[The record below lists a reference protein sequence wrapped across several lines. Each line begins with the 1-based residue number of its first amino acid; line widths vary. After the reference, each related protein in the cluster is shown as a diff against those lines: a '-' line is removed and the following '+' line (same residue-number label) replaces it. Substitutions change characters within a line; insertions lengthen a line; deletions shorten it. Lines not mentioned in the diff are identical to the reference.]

1 MRTICIDAR
10 FWGVGHTGIGRY
22 VEKLIEYLPQSKEIK
37 IVLIV
42 HPDVKNEPKLA
53 KFEKYYAKQHL
64 YSFASLIEI
73 GWLLIKIKPDLLH
86 ISHLTVPWF
95 WPGKIVVTI
104 HDLIK
109 HYDPGPK
116 SSTRG
121 PIMYWIKYFEYL
133 IMTWIGVRRANHI
146 IVPTNYWKE
155 ELMARYGIKANKI
168 SVTYEGVEQKL
179 FSGAAPVIDLPD
191 HRPFVLYVGNVY
203 PHKNIPILLEAV
215 KELNGQVLAII
226 VCARSI
232 FTERIEKIIAEKK
245 LHPWVKFWGAVPD
258 EILVS
263 LYQNALAYVFPSLI
277 EGFGLPGLEAMAAG
291 TPVIAANASCL
302 PEVYEEAAL
311 YFDPYDAKDLAKKIR
326 SVLADAK
333 LRLALISKGKTQVK
347 KYTWPK
353 MAKQTWQIY
362 LTELP

>member
-1 MRTICIDAR
+1 METICIDAR

-22 VEKLIEYLPQSKEIK
+22 VEKLIEYLPESKEFK

-42 HPDVKNEPKLA
+42 HPDLKNEPKLA

-73 GWLLIKIKPDLLH
+73 GWLLIKIQPDLLH

-109 HYDPGPK
+109 HYNPGPK

-155 ELMARYGIKANKI
+155 ELITRYGISGYKI
-168 SVTYEGVEQKL
+168 TIINEGVEQKL
-179 FSGAAPVIDLPD
+179 FSASAPQIDLPD
-191 HRPFVLYVGNVY
+191 HRPYVLYVGNVY
-203 PHKNIPILLEAV
+203 PHKNIPLLLEAI
-215 KELNGQVLAII
+215 KELNGEVLLII
-226 VCARSI
+226 VCARSV
-232 FTERIEKIIAEKK
+232 FAERVEKIIVEKN
-245 LHPWVKFWGAVPD
+245 LQQLVKFWGIVPD

-291 TPVIAANASCL
+291 TPVISANASCL
-302 PEVYEEAAL
+302 PEVYQDAAL
-311 YFDPYDAKDLAKKIR
+311 YFDPRDAKDLATKIR
-326 SVLADAK
+326 LILTDAK
-333 LRLALISKGKTQVK
+333 LRQSLIVKGKKQVK

-362 LTELP
+362 QQELH